1 MGPIESPPKPIG
13 LLNTNNFFDEL
24 LSFLDKAVD
33 RGFLSQSARRILIF
47 APTAADLID
56 KLQCICL

>member
-1 MGPIESPPKPIG
+1 M
-13 LLNTNNFFDEL
+13 NTNNFFDEL